1 MRSWARP
8 RRTLCPG
15 APSQPLPFEQ
25 RRDTWEALGGGGRLW
40 PLSSINGVPGGA
52 RGSSR
57 EPALI
62 TVPCAAPGVLGRRGA
77 SSPSGI
83 PCPGT
88 MIHQALAQ
96 RASSPLPEADG
107 KEKKKE
113 GGSLELT

>member
-25 RRDTWEALGGGGRLW
+25 RRDTWEALGGAHLW

-57 EPALI
+57 EPALN
-62 TVPCAAPGVLGRRGA
+62 TVPCAAPGVLGRRGCQLPIWDPLSKHHDPP
-77 SSPSGI
+77 SSSLKGFKS
-83 PCPGT
+83 
-88 MIHQALAQ
+88 LA
-96 RASSPLPEADG
+96 
-107 KEKKKE
+107 
-113 GGSLELT
+113 